1 MPTPSE
7 TGGPLEKVG
16 PEKREPEQSGPENS
30 GPAETAAA
38 AEVSSDSLLLRLEGF
53 EGPLD
58 LLLDLARGQKVDPDR
73 SGGQKPDLARISILS
88 VVDQF
93 LAVIEGARRV
103 RLELA
108 ADWLVMA
115 AWLAWLKSRLLV
127 PAGTGEAE
135 EGELAAETLASR
147 LRDLQAMRTAAAW
160 LGTRSQLGIDVF
172 ARGAPED
179 FSEIDRSRLAV
190 DLPSLVRGY
199 LAALRRSASNR
210 IYRPR
215 ALTLWT
221 VQDALHRLGLL
232 VGSLPDWSTLESF
245 LPEDLADPMERR
257 AALASTLLAG
267 LEMARGGAVRLHQE
281 EHFGPIRVHRGG
293 DPVPEEQI
301 EDAT

>member
-1 MPTPSE
+1 MPTPSD
-7 TGGPLEKVG
+7 TGSSNIGPSDIATG
-16 PEKREPEQSGPENS
+16 SP
-30 GPAETAAA
+30 
-38 AEVSSDSLLLRLEGF
+38 DSLLLRLEGF

-58 LLLDLARGQKVDPDR
+58 LLLDLARGQKM
-73 SGGQKPDLARISILS
+73 DLARISILS

-115 AWLAWLKSRLLV
+115 AWLAWLKSRLLL
-127 PAGTGEAE
+127 PAGTGASE

-147 LRDLQAMRTAAAW
+147 LRDLAAMREAAAW
-160 LGTRSQLGIDVF
+160 LGGRGQLGQDLF

-179 FSEIDRSRLAV
+179 FFDIDRSRLIV
-190 DLPSLVRGY
+190 DLPSLMRGY
-199 LAALRRSASNR
+199 LTALRRSGANR
-210 IYRPR
+210 PYRPR
-215 ALTLWT
+215 ALTLWS

-245 LPEDLADPMERR
+245 LPEALSDPLERR

-267 LEMARGGAVRLHQE
+267 LEMARFGAIRLRQE
-281 EHFGPIRVHRGG
+281 HDFGPILVRQGG
-293 DPVPEEQI
+293 EE
-301 EDAT
+301 EAT